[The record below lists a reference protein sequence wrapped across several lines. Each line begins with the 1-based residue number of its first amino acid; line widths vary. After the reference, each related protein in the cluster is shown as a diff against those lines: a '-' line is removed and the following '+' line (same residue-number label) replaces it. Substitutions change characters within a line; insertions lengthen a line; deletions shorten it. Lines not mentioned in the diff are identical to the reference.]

1 MLAAIPDIAM
11 LQKTGRRPPRKK
23 KKGKIEG
30 MNLVKDGCRF
40 GAPEKRRKL

>member
-11 LQKTGRRPPRKK
+11 LQKAGRRPPKK
-23 KKGKIEG
+23 KRRTEG